1 MAPSAALAALY
12 ASLSGASWGYS
23 EARNWL
29 SGDPC
34 GDGSGMDLSIEA
46 AVISFQPSGGTDD
59 NSICVWHLMC
69 EPGEIVSLTFTEFE
83 TEEGYDWVSLHG
95 GYVQRD
101 NFVLAQM
108 LNQADIGL
116 TASHNDL
123 ITTQSGAFSDMPE
136 THFTSLDEEVVD
148 DPSMMTVSF
157 ISDESIGAE
166 GFQASFVCIP
176 NPNPE
181 SGRRRE

>member
-1 MAPSAALAALY
+1 
-12 ASLSGASWGYS
+12 
-23 EARNWL
+23 
-29 SGDPC
+29 
-34 GDGSGMDLSIEA
+34 
-46 AVISFQPSGGTDD
+46 
-59 NSICVWHLMC
+59 
-69 EPGEIVSLTFTEFE
+69 
-83 TEEGYDWVSLHG
+83 
-95 GYVQRD
+95 
-101 NFVLAQM
+101 
-108 LNQADIGL
+108 
-116 TASHNDL
+116 
-123 ITTQSGAFSDMPE
+123 MPE

>member
-1 MAPSAALAALY
+1 MNIKAFIGTAAIAIAA
-12 ASLSGASWGYS
+12 ATSGAAHAEDYTITVW
-23 EARNWL
+23 
-29 SGDPC
+29 
-34 GDGSGMDLSIEA
+34 
-46 AVISFQPSGGTDD
+46 SGGTDD